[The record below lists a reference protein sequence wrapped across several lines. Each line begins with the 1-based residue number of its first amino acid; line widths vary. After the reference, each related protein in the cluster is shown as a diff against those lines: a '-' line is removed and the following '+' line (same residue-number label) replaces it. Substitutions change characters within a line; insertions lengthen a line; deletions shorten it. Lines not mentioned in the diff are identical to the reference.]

1 MAPPRILERLPRS
14 AAVFAAL
21 VLGLLALGMLLR
33 QRGPPAAA
41 TEEVAEVER
50 RTFSSSVVAIGAVKP
65 QIGAEVRVGSRLS
78 GRVRRLAA
86 NVGDRVER
94 GQVIAELETAEYDAA
109 VALRAAEVRLAE
121 SALVAAEA
129 FDPGSVAR
137 AEAELRQAEATASL
151 AAQAWE
157 RYEQMLRAGGVSP
170 AEAEVVLERHRVAQ
184 GAVEAAANALAL
196 ARSGGTEQRRQAEA
210 SLDRAR
216 AALEGA
222 RVERS
227 FSLIRAP
234 ISGVVASVT
243 TQEGETVAAGLS
255 APTFVTIIDLERL
268 QVEAYVD
275 EVDIGKVEP
284 GQRVTFTVDAFPA
297 LDFEGRVAAVYPS
310 AVIQDNVVRYVTAVA
325 IESPNRGHLRPEMT
339 ANVRVLLE
347 AREVLAV
354 PARAVRR
361 EGSTSVVHVLS
372 EGRVEPRAVRLGWRD
387 GLWVEV
393 VEGLL
398 AGTRILIDPPP
409 STP

>member
-1 MAPPRILERLPRS
+1 
-14 AAVFAAL
+14 
-21 VLGLLALGMLLR
+21 
-33 QRGPPAAA
+33 
-41 TEEVAEVER
+41 
-50 RTFSSSVVAIGAVKP
+50 
-65 QIGAEVRVGSRLS
+65 
-78 GRVRRLAA
+78 VRRLAA